1 MYELSFR
8 LFDVVINKLY
18 RSQTKEQFSPLVY
31 ACCYSVADWKDE
43 MHYVCLWTFLT
54 SLLPSSKSLLQMI
67 VSVSAVP

>member
-1 MYELSFR
+1 MYESNFR
-8 LFDVVINKLY
+8 FLDVVISKLY
-18 RSQTKEQFSPLVY
+18 RLKTKERFSPLVN

-43 MHYVCLWTFLT
+43 MHYVCPWTFLT